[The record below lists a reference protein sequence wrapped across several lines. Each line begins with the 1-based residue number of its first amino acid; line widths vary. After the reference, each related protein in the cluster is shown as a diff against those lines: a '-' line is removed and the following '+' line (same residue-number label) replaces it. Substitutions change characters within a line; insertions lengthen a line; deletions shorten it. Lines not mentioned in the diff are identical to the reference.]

1 MLSSRSHRSSH
12 GSIKSSTSLR
22 SSSKS
27 FQAKM
32 DKMSQHLYDIVKSG
46 SMVKRA
52 QNKKRFTPV
61 NYKHRWF
68 ELTKRTL
75 CYFDVEN
82 VERRRERG
90 RINLKG
96 VRLVEEATVN
106 GEGGDP
112 FAPDG
117 YPFQVGYCET
127 QQLQQQQA
135 EQQQQQ
141 LLSGNGVEGQLVGR
155 AVPQY
160 TLYVIANSEKERS
173 DWIRAIRQVCEDSNT
188 PKSYRYHPGLWS
200 GKKWSCCKGLARATF
215 GCRAATHWREANN
228 NPSNGSSPAQNSTRS
243 ISPNNSTTNSQFSL
257 QHNSSGSLGG
267 GGSGS
272 GIGVGG
278 GGGGLGSPNGVGGG
292 GSCTPTSLQ
301 PQSSLTTFKQSPTL
315 LNGNGSLLDANMP
328 GGIPTPGT
336 PNSKAKDNSHF
347 VKLVVALYPF
357 KAIEGGDLSLE
368 KNAEYEVIDDSQEHW
383 WKVKDAV
390 GNVGY
395 IPSNY
400 VKPKALLGLERY
412 EWYVGD
418 MSRQRAESLL
428 KQGDKEGCFVVRKS
442 STKGLYTLS
451 LHTKVPQ
458 SHVKHYHIKQNARGE
473 YYLSEKHCCETIPD
487 LINYHRHNSGGL
499 ACRLKSSPC
508 DRPVPPTAG
517 LSHDKWEIHPMELM
531 LMEELGS
538 GQFGVVRRGK
548 WRGSIDTA
556 VKMMKEGT
564 MSEDDFIEEAKVMTK
579 LQHPNLV
586 QLYGVCSKHRPIYIV
601 TEYMKHGSLLNYLRR
616 HENTLIGNMGLLLDM
631 CIQVSKGM
639 AYLERHNYIHRDL
652 AARNC
657 LVGSENV
664 VKVADFGLAR
674 YVLDDQYTSSGGTK
688 FPIKWAPPEVLN
700 YTRFSSKSDVW
711 AYGVLMWEIFTC
723 GKMPYGRLKNTEV
736 VERVQRGIILEKPK
750 SCAKEIYDVM
760 KKCWSHGPEERPSF
774 RVLKEQLAL
783 VAQTLT
789 D

>member
-1 MLSSRSHRSSH
+1 MNRSVHG
-12 GSIKSSTSLR
+12 GSIKSS
-22 SSSKS
+22 SSVTTMRLSKS
-27 FQAKM
+27 FQSKM
-32 DKMSQHLYDIVKSG
+32 DKMSERLYDIVKSG
-46 SMVKRA
+46 FMIKRA

-61 NYKHRWF
+61 NYKQRWF
-68 ELTKRTL
+68 ELTKKTL
-75 CYFDVEN
+75 SYFDVEN

-90 RINLKG
+90 RIPVKG
-96 VRLVEEATVN
+96 VRLVEIATVN

-117 YPFQVGYCET
+117 FPFQVGYCESSDDQSQRT
-127 QQLQQQQA
+127 
-135 EQQQQQ
+135 
-141 LLSGNGVEGQLVGR
+141 
-155 AVPQY
+155 VPQY
-160 TLYVIANSEKERS
+160 TLYLVASTEKERL
-173 DWIRAIRQVCEDSNT
+173 DWIRVIRQVCEDTNT
-188 PKSYRYHPGLWS
+188 PKSYRFHPGLWS
-200 GKKWSCCKGLARATF
+200 GKRWSCCKGISRSTF
-215 GCRAATHWREANN
+215 GCQAATHWRETNN
-228 NPSNGSSPAQNSTRS
+228 NPSTGSSPAQISQRS
-243 ISPNNSTTNSQFSL
+243 ISPNNSTSTSQFSL
-257 QHNSSGSLGG
+257 HHNSSGSLG
-267 GGSGS
+267 SS
-272 GIGVGG
+272 
-278 GGGGLGSPNGVGGG
+278 
-292 GSCTPTSLQ
+292 TPTSLH
-301 PQSSLTTFKQSPTL
+301 PQSSVSTFKQSPNL
-315 LNGNGSLLDANMP
+315 LNGNGSLLDNTMP

-347 VKLVVALYPF
+347 VKIVVALYPF

-383 WKVKDAV
+383 WKVKDAM

-616 HENTLIGNMGLLLDM
+616 HETTLIGNMGLLLDM

-711 AYGVLMWEIFTC
+711 AYGVLMWEVFTC

-760 KKCWSHGPEERPSF
+760 KKCWSHSPEDRPSF